1 LLWKYITRK
10 KQEKAKSEKAKMALD
25 RISWSIFY
33 FAFSRRYLQEPAYVS
48 WAHADARSPSRLA
61 SGSAP
66 SNPGKSP
73 KAKRRKNMKTAA
85 RVLWLKLRV
94 SREEKAAI
102 AAKAEAQGQT
112 VTDFLRQRA
121 LDYRLRQTPLEKERV
136 RQLARIGV
144 NLNQLARWA
153 NAHKGRAEALE
164 MLIALACLERE
175 ARAAPKTEDGP
186 CT

>member
-1 LLWKYITRK
+1 M
-10 KQEKAKSEKAKMALD
+10 KA
-25 RISWSIFY
+25 
-33 FAFSRRYLQEPAYVS
+33 V
-48 WAHADARSPSRLA
+48 
-61 SGSAP
+61 
-66 SNPGKSP
+66 
-73 KAKRRKNMKTAA
+73 A

-94 SREEKAAI
+94 SPEEKKAI

-121 LDYRLRQTPLEKERV
+121 LDYRLRQTPWEKERV

-153 NAHKGRAEALE
+153 NVHKSRAEALD
-164 MLIALACLERE
+164 MRIALASLERE
-175 ARAAPKTEDGP
+175 AQSLPKREEDP

>member
-1 LLWKYITRK
+1 M
-10 KQEKAKSEKAKMALD
+10 KS
-25 RISWSIFY
+25 
-33 FAFSRRYLQEPAYVS
+33 
-48 WAHADARSPSRLA
+48 
-61 SGSAP
+61 
-66 SNPGKSP
+66 
-73 KAKRRKNMKTAA
+73 AA

-94 SREEKAAI
+94 SREEKATI

-121 LDYRLRQTPLEKERV
+121 LDYRLRQTPLEKERA

-153 NAHKGRAEALE
+153 NAHKSRAEALDV
-164 MLIALACLERE
+164 LIALACLERE
-175 ARAAPKTEDGP
+175 ARAVLKSENAP

>member
-1 LLWKYITRK
+1 M
-10 KQEKAKSEKAKMALD
+10 KA
-25 RISWSIFY
+25 
-33 FAFSRRYLQEPAYVS
+33 
-48 WAHADARSPSRLA
+48 
-61 SGSAP
+61 
-66 SNPGKSP
+66 
-73 KAKRRKNMKTAA
+73 AA

-102 AAKAEAQGQT
+102 IAKAEAQGQT

-153 NAHKGRAEALE
+153 NIHKSRAEALDV
-164 MLIALACLERE
+164 LIALACLERE
-175 ARAAPKTEDGP
+175 AQAAPRPESDP

>member
-1 LLWKYITRK
+1 M
-10 KQEKAKSEKAKMALD
+10 KA
-25 RISWSIFY
+25 
-33 FAFSRRYLQEPAYVS
+33 
-48 WAHADARSPSRLA
+48 
-61 SGSAP
+61 
-66 SNPGKSP
+66 
-73 KAKRRKNMKTAA
+73 AA

-102 AAKAEAQGQT
+102 VAKAESQGQT

-136 RQLARIGV
+136 RQLARIGI

-153 NAHKGRAEALE
+153 NIHKSRAEALDV
-164 MLIALACLERE
+164 LIALACLER
-175 ARAAPKTEDGP
+175 AAQTAPKTENEP